1 MQAQLAEAYG
11 ILQMA
16 FGIRDDLFTLLSDD
30 DLAYRING
38 NPTLGELMRDMGDV
52 QRSYVDSFETL
63 TQDFSRKSGDPA
75 LATSLEALKSW
86 YHALDAE
93 LLQTLEGF
101 DEAAAQSSLIQ
112 RGFPMSLGAQIHTM
126 REALLIFFA
135 KITVYLQAMGKT
147 LPDRWRA
154 WIG

>member
-93 LLQTLEGF
+93 LLQRLEGF

-147 LPDRWRA
+147 PPDRWRA